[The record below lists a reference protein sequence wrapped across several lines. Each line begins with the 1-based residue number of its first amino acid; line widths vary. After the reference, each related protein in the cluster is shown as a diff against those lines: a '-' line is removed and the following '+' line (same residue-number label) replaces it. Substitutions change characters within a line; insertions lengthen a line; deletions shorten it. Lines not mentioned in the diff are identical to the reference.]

1 MAKIQCKMCGGELNL
16 PENTASG
23 TCEYCGTLITFPKV
37 SDERLENLYNRAEHF
52 RKIHDYG
59 KAVQAYEQFITANPE
74 DSEAYWG
81 LVLSRYGIEYVEDPA
96 SHERIPT
103 CHRMSYDSILSD
115 ADYLSALEHAGYAER
130 QIYENEAKRIAE
142 IQKGIL
148 AISSQEQP
156 FDVFICYKESD
167 DYGRRTK
174 DSVTAQEIYYE
185 LTDAGYKVFFARVTL
200 ESKLGQQY
208 EPYIFAALNSAKVM
222 LVVGSKKEYF
232 EAVWVRNEWSRY
244 LELMKKDRKRLLIPC
259 YKDMD
264 AYDIPDELSMFQ
276 SQDMGKI
283 GFVQDVL
290 RGIQK
295 VCKKEESKP
304 AAAAPVSNPGNSNA
318 NALLRRAEIMI
329 STGDFENAKS
339 YLQRF
344 LDQDPENGW
353 GYFNLI
359 LTELQLTDRKMLVNF
374 PNIRLNSNFKL
385 AEQFADDKL
394 KELLNEIIHEQE
406 EIKRKAEEE
415 QRKAEEERRRW
426 EEEQRKA
433 EEERRRLEEER
444 RARNRAVSEAAYGRI
459 VLLRQHYDLELDL
472 NGSSSLAQRLQGC
485 IDRENHL
492 QSNPELSEAEISN
505 IIMTS
510 EATMAECGD
519 LEVKK
524 QLLEQKRKKQ
534 TKITLSVLGIIVL
547 IIGIIM
553 AVNSCRV
560 EAERKAR
567 AEIEA
572 ARIEAEAARIE
583 AEREAEA
590 ARIEAERK
598 QLRAQLEAS
607 GFEAL
612 PLPQGK
618 KLEMVKITAGSFT
631 MGSPAG
637 ELGRDED
644 ETQRQV
650 TLTKDYWLGKY
661 EVTQAQWQAV
671 MGSNPSHFKGDNL
684 PVENVSWHD
693 AKEFCKKL
701 NEIYADKLPA
711 GYQFDLPTEA
721 QWEYACRAGT
731 TTALNN
737 GKDLTSSYGGCA
749 NLNDVAWYY
758 QNSGGK
764 THNVGQ
770 KRANAWGLYDMH
782 GNVWEWCR
790 DWYGAYPGGSVTD
803 PAGPSSGSCRVV
815 RGGSWYSYA
824 SSCRSADRNYYDPSL
839 RNYYDGFRLALA
851 SVQ

>member
-1 MAKIQCKMCGGELNL
+1 MARIQCKMCGGELNL

-59 KAVQAYEQFITANPE
+59 KAVQVYEQYITANPE

-318 NALLRRAEIMI
+318 NALLTRAEIMI
-329 STGDFENAKS
+329 SSGDFENAKS

-344 LDQDPENGW
+344 LDQDPKNGW

-359 LTELQLTDRKMLVNF
+359 LAELKLTDRKMLVNV
-374 PNIRLNSNFKL
+374 PDIRETANFKL

-406 EIKRKAEEE
+406 K
-415 QRKAEEERRRW
+415 
-426 EEEQRKA
+426 
-433 EEERRRLEEER
+433 RRRLEADSKKRMDLLEKHKTLEDNLNGWTELYRRLGKCISNER
-444 RARNRAVSEAAYGRI
+444 R
-459 VLLRQHYDLELDL
+459 
-472 NGSSSLAQRLQGC
+472 
-485 IDRENHL
+485 L
-492 QSNPELSEAEISN
+492 QSNPELSEAEISD

-553 AVNSCRV
+553 AVNSCRI
-560 EAERKAR
+560 EAERK
-567 AEIEA
+567 
-572 ARIEAEAARIE
+572 AEAARIE
-583 AEREAEA
+583 AER
-590 ARIEAERK
+590 
-598 QLRAQLEAS
+598 AQ
-607 GFEAL
+607 FEAQVKAL
-612 PLPQGK
+612 GPEELTLPQGK
-618 KLEMVKITAGSFT
+618 KLEMVKIQAGSF
-631 MGSPAG
+631 
-637 ELGRDED
+637 
-644 ETQRQV
+644 QRKGNTV
-650 TLTKDYWLGKY
+650 TLTKPFYLGKY

-671 MGSNPSHFKGDNL
+671 MGSNPSYFKEDNL

-737 GKDLTSSYGGCA
+737 GKDLTSDWGECS
-749 NLNDVAWYY
+749 NLNEVAWYTK
-758 QNSGGK
+758 NSGGK
-764 THNVGQ
+764 THEVGQ

-803 PAGPSSGSCRVV
+803 PVGPSSGSSRVV
-815 RGGSWYSYA
+815 RGGSWNSVA
-824 SSCRSADRNYYDPSL
+824 NDCRSAVRGRNDPSD
-839 RNYYDGFRLALA
+839 RGYDRGFRLAL
-851 SVQ
+851 VPIQ